1 MFTVSAGGWTL
12 EPAGDAE
19 FDQIMAWFPDGAAV
33 DIWGGPRFRYPFT
46 RETFVEDL
54 RAATADSYALRNA
67 DKVLAAFGQSYERC
81 GRGHLARLVVNPAL
95 RRQGA
100 GRRLIEMIM
109 TSLESRRDYD
119 EFSLFVY
126 RHNKPALRCYQSL
139 GFVVTDYPDDAPMA
153 DKCYFLTKI
162 G

>member
-1 MFTVSAGGWTL
+1 MSAGGWVL

-19 FDQIMAWFPDGAAV
+19 FDQVMAWFPDGASV
-33 DIWGGPRFRYPFT
+33 DIWGGPRVRYPFT
-46 RETFVEDL
+46 RATFIEDL
-54 RAATADSYALRNA
+54 RVTTADSYVLRDPGKA
-67 DKVLAAFGQSYERC
+67 LAAFGQSYERC

-100 GRRLIEMIM
+100 GRRLIEMILA
-109 TSLESRRDYD
+109 SLESRRGYS

-126 RHNKPALRCYQSL
+126 RHNRPALRCYQSL

-153 DKCYFLTKI
+153 DKCYFLTKS